1 MSYLLSMII
10 CSGLTVSCIPPI
22 TLKTTYEDV
31 YSCMIAGYE
40 EAKAKMILLGPQE
53 INNNQIYIKFRCS
66 ELIIPLPKPGV
77 KT

>member
-10 CSGLTVSCIPPI
+10 CSGLTASCMPPI
-22 TLKTTYEDV
+22 TLKTMYADV

-40 EAKAKMILLGPQE
+40 EAKSKMILLGPEE